1 MLEMPRNEQAFAI
14 VDLIY
19 EAAFAAERWPDA
31 LEAASALSRSAGGAI
46 FVVSDHAPVRAIGE
60 AHLQP
65 LLDAFMA
72 KDNWAASQSVQR
84 MLSARPASFAR
95 IDEFMTGEEIERD
108 PICTSAKA
116 FGVGSLVC
124 TSISMPGGELFLFV
138 FLRWLKDGV
147 YDQATIDLL
156 NGLRPHLARAGLIAQ
171 RLGLE
176 RAGTAVSVLG
186 DMGLPAAVTSG
197 SGRVLLANSLLDGM
211 AGVFRSL
218 AHGGMALVDEPANA
232 LFQQAVVQNRDNRVV
247 RSIPVPAVREQPALI
262 VHLLP
267 LRRAAHDIFS
277 GAEIL
282 VAATTVSVDATVAS
296 ASILAAL
303 FDLTPAE
310 ARLATA
316 LASGRST
323 QEAAMEIGIAV
334 KSARSYLERIFRK
347 TGTNRQSQLVALL
360 KSARSFV

>member
-1 MLEMPRNEQAFAI
+1 MLEMPHDGQAI

-19 EAAFAAERWPDA
+19 EAAFAAEMWSDA

-46 FVVSDHAPVRAIGE
+46 FVVSDHSPVRAIGE
-60 AHLQP
+60 AHIQP

-72 KDNWAASQSVQR
+72 KDNWALSQSAR
-84 MLSARPASFAR
+84 RILSAQPASFVR
-95 IDEFMTGEEIERD
+95 IDDFMTGDEIEHD
-108 PICTSAKA
+108 PIYTSARN

-124 TSISMPGGELFLFV
+124 TSISIPGGELFLFM
-138 FLRWLKDGV
+138 FLRWLKDGD

-156 NGLRPHLARAGLIAQ
+156 NRLRPHLARAGLIAQ

-186 DMGLPAAVTSG
+186 DMGLPAAVTGG

-211 AGVFRSL
+211 ADVFLSL
-218 AHGGMALVDEPANA
+218 AHGGMALADEPANA
-232 LFQQAVVQNRDNRVV
+232 LFQQAVVLNRDNRFV
-247 RSIPVPAVREQPALI
+247 RSIPVSATKGRPALI

-267 LRRAAHDIFS
+267 LRRAAQDIFS

-282 VAATTVSVDATVAS
+282 VAATTVSVDTIVPS
-296 ASILAAL
+296 PSMLSAL

-323 QEAAMEIGIAV
+323 QEAAMEIGVAV
-334 KSARSYLERIFRK
+334 KTARSYLERIFRK

-360 KSARSFV
+360 KSARSFS